1 MNLHSLDQRV
11 FAAEQPETPVR
22 QQQKGS
28 ALTSS
33 ATPTIH
39 PVDAAAD
46 RSLCHELAQQFI
58 RESISEGDGR

>member
-1 MNLHSLDQRV
+1 MVSLHS
-11 FAAEQPETPVR
+11 FADFPEQPHTEQR
-22 QQQKGS
+22 RGNGGGS
-28 ALTSS
+28 SS
-33 ATPTIH
+33 MAASTIH

>member
-22 QQQKGS
+22 QQQNGS

-33 ATPTIH
+33 AASTIH
-39 PVDAAAD
+39 PVDAAAQ
-46 RSLCHELAQQFI
+46 RFEAHELAQRFI
-58 RESISEGDGR
+58 RESISEGEKR